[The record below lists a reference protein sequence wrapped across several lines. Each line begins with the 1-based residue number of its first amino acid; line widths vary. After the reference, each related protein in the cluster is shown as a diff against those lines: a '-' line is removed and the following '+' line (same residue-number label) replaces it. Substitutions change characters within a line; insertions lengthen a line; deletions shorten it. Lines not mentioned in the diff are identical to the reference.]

1 MTFGVAIL
9 GTGRLGGRYIRSV
22 NASPD
27 AETRIVAEPREEQVS
42 DLKVEYPEIEFVA
55 DYQQVLDRDDI
66 DIVVGTLPHWLHH
79 RAVIDSLDA
88 GKHVFLEKPMALNTA
103 QCDEMIE
110 AARSNERLLMTAHT
124 QRYYGE
130 NVKMK
135 EIIESG
141 ELGEVFMVNA
151 MWVKPLD
158 PHLRPKWML
167 EADKGG
173 GMGQMDGS
181 HLIDRLIWLL
191 GDDIYSVSG
200 TTSNYTHP
208 EFSADDSGHHFLRWK
223 SGKTASI
230 TRMGWKHGITE
241 YGADYYFTN
250 GQAKHRRAYGGI
262 GQTGVWVEKNNEW
275 TEVPFEEID
284 SQVVQFNDFVQA
296 VKRGDP
302 DAPTPLTYGRK
313 VIRVLEATEESHRTG
328 REVVVDDLMN

>member
-9 GTGRLGGRYIRSV
+9 GTGRLGGRYISSV

-27 AETRIVAEPREEQVS
+27 AETRVVAEPREEQVS
-42 DLKVEYPEIEFVA
+42 DLKVKHPEIEFVA
-55 DYQQVLDRDDI
+55 DYSHILDRDDI

-79 RAVIDSLDA
+79 RAAIDCLNA

-110 AARSNERLLMTAHT
+110 AAKSNGRLLMTAHT

-135 EIIESG
+135 EIIDSG
-141 ELGEVFMVNA
+141 ELGEVVMVNA
-151 MWVKPLD
+151 MWVKPLV
-158 PHLRPKWML
+158 PESRPAWML
-167 EADKGG
+167 QQDKGG
-173 GMGQMDGS
+173 GMGQMDGT

-191 GDDIYSVSG
+191 GDDICSVSG
-200 TTSNYTHP
+200 TSSNFTHP
-208 EFSADDSGHHFLRWK
+208 HLNADDSGHHFFRWK

-230 TRMGWKHGITE
+230 TRMGWAHGITE

-250 GQAKHRRAYGGI
+250 GQAKHRRAYSGVGK
-262 GQTGVWVEKNNEW
+262 TGVWVERNNEW
-275 TEVPFEEID
+275 VEVPMEEID

-296 VKRGDP
+296 VKRGDS
-302 DAPTPLTYGRK
+302 DAPTPVAHGRR
-313 VIRVLEATEESHRTG
+313 VLRVLEATEESHRTG
-328 REVVVDDLMN
+328 REVVIDDLMD